1 MNPPDD
7 LRRTAIKRPDENNH
21 PTLDDEVLNEEMP
34 VGDPRRPERPGSEEF
49 PGKDDEPEPIPP
61 PDEARG

>member
-1 MNPPDD
+1 MNTPEDP
-7 LRRTAIKRPDENNH
+7 RRSGIKRPDENNH
-21 PTLDDEVLNEEMP
+21 STVEDDIPGEQKPAV
-34 VGDPRRPERPGSEEF
+34 DPRRQSPEEF